1 MNTNT
6 PPCIHIIA
14 HALFS
19 SLIIKINKISSH
31 FYIMHAC
38 VFLCI
43 YLPPQAKLQALL
55 SWRLIRI
62 EEIPYHFYI
71 MNAWMY
77 NKYVYVCTH
86 DAHTWVCVCVW
97 VDAFIHDRIL
107 DSQQRLNCIQWEA
120 HPFMKKLEFSIF
132 IQVWKFKQN
141 VYIRC

>member
-86 DAHTWVCVCVW
+86 DAHTWVCMCVSRCLYTRPHTRQST
-97 VDAFIHDRIL
+97 AFELHTMRSSSIYEKAWIFYIHT
-107 DSQQRLNCIQWEA
+107 S
-120 HPFMKKLEFSIF
+120 MKI
-132 IQVWKFKQN
+132 
-141 VYIRC
+141 